1 MGANNEKNFKIIRK
15 LGEGGFAEVYLIE
28 KNNKLYAL
36 KKTIKPLKEEETN
49 KYNEIINILKK
60 IDNKYITK
68 YYYTFSEKNSFNIVM
83 EFCGEKN
90 LKQFIDDYRNK
101 DILIEENTISYI
113 IIQICLGLKEIHKNK
128 LIHRDLTPDNIFI
141 DENNNIKIGDFGI
154 SKIIGT
160 NEYAN
165 SRIGKYKYFAPEFEI
180 GEKYNN
186 KIDIY
191 SFGCVIYELF
201 TQNEYYVDIRIMEK
215 VCKIDSETY
224 NPEWQNLINL

>member
-1 MGANNEKNFKIIRK
+1 
-15 LGEGGFAEVYLIE
+15 
-28 KNNKLYAL
+28 
-36 KKTIKPLKEEETN
+36 
-49 KYNEIINILKK
+49 
-60 IDNKYITK
+60 
-68 YYYTFSEKNSFNIVM
+68 M
-83 EFCGEKN
+83 EFYGEKN
-90 LKQFIDDYRNK
+90 LKQIIADYKNK
-101 DILIEENTISYI
+101 DLLIEEDIISFI

-141 DENNNIKIGDFGI
+141 DENNNIKIGHFGI
-154 SKIIGT
+154 SKIIAT

-215 VCKIDSETY
+215 VCK
-224 NPEWQNLINL
+224 